1 MRNWVENIQMRVLM
15 RVLTRYLHRFLKLWL
30 FWFWAPALDV
40 LAFFADPYIPD
51 FSFPRE
57 VYWVIPLL
65 GFVWA
70 NVKLFAELESEKQL
84 LQSHI
89 DELEDARANI
99 RFKELEIFSFIA
111 SDQRSSPF
119 PDLKVK
125 LGSSF
130 LDKTG
135 LPGWVVIGA
144 YLKGEKKSHERG
156 ELVWKIAETS
166 LPPLFIFDGSN
177 KGEFQWPSGCP
188 FTRIDGWKDDFEA
201 RYELPLR
208 IAQRDDARLFAHSLS
223 SLDSYRVV
231 IRYWTS
237 RGIDSESK
245 PHCLLLEG
253 DFQELREELCEKW
266 KSWGFSEL
274 AQIAKCQ

>member
-1 MRNWVENIQMRVLM
+1 MKAMEIFKS
-15 RVLTRYLHRFLKLWL
+15 YLVRFLKLWI
-30 FWFWAPALDV
+30 FWFWFVVLDGLGLLIDTFVPTFSPPKWLYGIIPA
-40 LAFFADPYIPD
+40 I
-51 FSFPRE
+51 
-57 VYWVIPLL
+57 
-65 GFVWA
+65 GFLVA
-70 NVKLFAELESEKQL
+70 SVKLFAELESEKQL
-84 LQSHI
+84 LQRRI

-99 RFKELEIFSFIA
+99 RFKKLEIFSFIA

-188 FTRIDGWKDDFEA
+188 FTKIDGWKDDFEA

-208 IAQRDDARLFAHSLS
+208 IGQRDDARLFAHSLS

-245 PHCLLLEG
+245 PHSLVLEG

-266 KSWGFSEL
+266 RSWGFSEL
-274 AQIAKCQ
+274 AQIAKC